1 MLRVP
6 SNYRDL
12 HKRFLQILMNRRMV
26 SYEDAFRLFCKMYQ
40 SEEPDEE
47 EATAGPCPKDMELA
61 VSIINKV
68 IKGLN
73 MEIRCAQ
80 DEITP
85 AKYYLLVNTVDSH
98 ISRTF
103 SKFSAAELEFFKT
116 VLSEIVTSEDG
127 CISST
132 ACLNL
137 NSSLPGNMTKSDTE
151 ALLEKFCKYQW
162 LYQKDGK
169 VHLTILSIVELEPL
183 ILSAYE
189 DYVNICRLCKRIV
202 MQGYRCDRCLAL
214 LHLHCVHL
222 YTKGVDRIHSCP
234 VCSADQ
240 PEMLAAVKNIPFH
253 SGDDNRIPS
262 ASSREN
268 KTGKGSARK

>member
-1 MLRVP
+1 MPQVP
-6 SNYRDL
+6 SNYGDIHR
-12 HKRFLQILMNRRMV
+12 RFLQVLMNRRMI
-26 SYEDAFRLFCKMYQ
+26 SREDAFRLFCKIYQ
-40 SEEPDEE
+40 SEESDEE
-47 EATAGPCPKDMELA
+47 EATASPCRKDMEWA

-80 DEITP
+80 DEITT
-85 AKYYLLVNTVDSH
+85 AKYYLLINTVDSH
-98 ISRTF
+98 ISKTF

-116 VLSEIVTSEDG
+116 VLSEIVSSEDG

-137 NSSLPGNMTKSDTE
+137 NSSLSANLTKSDTE
-151 ALLEKFCKYQW
+151 AILEKFCKYLW

-183 ILSAYE
+183 LLSAYE
-189 DYVNICRLCKRIV
+189 DYVSICRLCKHIV
-202 MQGYRCDRCLAL
+202 IQGYRCDNCLAL
-214 LHLHCVHL
+214 LHLNCVHL
-222 YTKGVDRIHSCP
+222 YTKGVDRVHSCP

-240 PEMLAAVKNIPFH
+240 PEMLATLKNIPLY
-253 SGDDNRIPS
+253 SDDYNRIPS
-262 ASSREN
+262 TSSQEN
-268 KTGKGSARK
+268 RTGK